1 MLRAHQ
7 LGRRVDLA
15 QEGLDRAELRLAHEV
30 ALVDEEEIG
39 ELELVTEQVRDG
51 ALVALGGLPSAVDQ
65 RVHRVELLEDGRGV
79 DDRDEVVQA
88 RDVVEAHVGGLVVK
102 GEGLGDG
109 ERLGH
114 ARRLDE
120 DVVEPVLGR
129 ERGERR
135 EQVLAQR
142 AADAAV
148 RELDHLLLLLENA
161 SLPHQLGVD
170 VDRGHIVDHHLDE
183 MGAGVGTAM
192 RFGFGSES
200 SPRCGGPRGC

>member
-88 RDVVEAHVGGLVVK
+88 RDVVEAQAGGLVAK
-102 GEGLGDG
+102 AEGLSDG
-109 ERLGH
+109 ERLGD

-120 DVVEPVLGR
+120 DLR
-129 ERGERR
+129 
-135 EQVLAQR
+135 
-142 AADAAV
+142 
-148 RELDHLLLLLENA
+148 
-161 SLPHQLGVD
+161 
-170 VDRGHIVDHHLDE
+170 
-183 MGAGVGTAM
+183 AGV
-192 RFGFGSES
+192 R
-200 SPRCGGPRGC
+200 